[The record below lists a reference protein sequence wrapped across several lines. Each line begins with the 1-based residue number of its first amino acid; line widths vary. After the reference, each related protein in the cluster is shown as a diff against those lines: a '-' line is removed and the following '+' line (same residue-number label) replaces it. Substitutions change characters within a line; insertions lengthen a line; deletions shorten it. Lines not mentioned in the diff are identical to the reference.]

1 MLHLC
6 YEEAFFLHS
15 IFFLPGRRLVFLR
28 PLVWLV
34 LLVVGAGGCARGDVV
49 ATVNRQAIT
58 AQEVDKRVS
67 FFELAYGHRL
77 NGSEYRTAR
86 GQVLDMMIDE
96 EIIVQEARRR
106 RLIPTAKQVEAEVK
120 RVEDYIRNRVFGGS
134 PRRYEEG
141 LKKAGLTRDDIR
153 RYVERQL
160 MGDMLYRQVTA
171 KVTVTPQEVRSYYD
185 NNRAQ
190 FREPERVHLLEI
202 RVNSAEDGQK
212 ALQELKNGA
221 DFKAVAAKY
230 STDPLAKRNG
240 GDHGYVTRDRLVQ
253 EVADVAFKMKPGE
266 TSGIFPSHYAL
277 HIVRVEDK
285 KPGKEYTFEEVKD
298 NLRQQMLQSRQRQV
312 FEAFAEELNRKA
324 RVTREE

>member
-1 MLHLC
+1 M
-6 YEEAFFLHS
+6 HS
-15 IFFLPGRRLVFLR
+15 IFFLPTKHMLRRS
-28 PLVWLV
+28 LV
-34 LLVVGAGGCARGDVV
+34 LCAATAVLAAAGGCSRGDVV

-58 AQEVDKRVS
+58 ARELDKRVS

-77 NGSEYRTAR
+77 KGSEYRTAR

-96 EIIVQEARRR
+96 EIIIQEARRR
-106 RLIPTAKQVEAEVK
+106 RLLPTSKQVDAELK

-134 PRRYEEG
+134 QRRYEDG

-171 KVTVTPQEVRSYYD
+171 KVTVTPQEVRAYYD
-185 NNRAQ
+185 KNRAQ
-190 FREPERVHLLEI
+190 FREPEQVRLLEI
-202 RVNSAEDGQK
+202 RVNSREDGEK
-212 ALQELKNGA
+212 ALQELKAGA

-266 TSGIFPSHYAL
+266 TSGIFQSHYAL

-285 KPGKEYTFEEVKD
+285 KPGKEYTFDEVKD